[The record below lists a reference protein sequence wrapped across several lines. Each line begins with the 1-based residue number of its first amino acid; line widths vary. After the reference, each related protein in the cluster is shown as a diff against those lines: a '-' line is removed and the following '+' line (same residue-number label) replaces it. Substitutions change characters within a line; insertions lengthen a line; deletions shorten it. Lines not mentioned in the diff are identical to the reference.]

1 MSASGDKGK
10 KRISSYLDSGETKQC
25 GRLNI
30 LDDLDKVL
38 HDRTSVIFAREDWR
52 QG

>member
-1 MSASGDKGK
+1 MSASGDKSK

-38 HDRTSVIFAREDWR
+38 HDRTGIVLARED
-52 QG
+52 